1 MRPGSQLLIEVVDV
15 DAGGMMGIGE
25 NLRDL
30 ANKAQEVAREHP
42 EQTEQVLN
50 KAEHIVDDRT
60 GGKHS
65 EQLNKGAEELKRRL
79 GEQAPPQ

>member
-25 NLRDL
+25 NLRAL

-65 EQLNKGAEELKRRL
+65 EQLDKGAEELKRRL